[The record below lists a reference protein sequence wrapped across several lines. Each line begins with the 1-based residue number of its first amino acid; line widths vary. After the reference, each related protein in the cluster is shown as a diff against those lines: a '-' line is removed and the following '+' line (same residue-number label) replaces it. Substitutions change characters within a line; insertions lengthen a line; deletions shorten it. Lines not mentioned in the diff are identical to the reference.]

1 MVKTRRINL
10 KERGQLLV
18 SLLAMMAHA
27 MMSVVAEAPVTA
39 WAADTIAVDAAT
51 FRMAVAPK
59 MLRCSP
65 DWCTGGTN
73 VSGAT
78 YTLMAVTAPD
88 TPQAA
93 TSSVPVSASS
103 AEGDVPYG
111 GASGYVRFIMK
122 ADVSGTP
129 VGETLVSDVSFGA
142 SATAAAATCADSR
155 TNSLQEAIYAS
166 GIVDLTYS
174 SLWADNAAAV
184 TLRAVKLSG
193 RGGTAM
199 ATNEFFTASG
209 VDAEGLARLNAS
221 GKGWWRLLCQVMD
234 GTDGVL
240 LEYLTDEFY
249 RRGGIML
256 NFR

>member
-1 MVKTRRINL
+1 MVKTRIINL
-10 KERGQLLV
+10 KKREQLLV

-39 WAADTIAVDAAT
+39 WAADSIAVDAAT

-78 YTLMAVTAPD
+78 YTLLAITAPD

-103 AEGDVPYG
+103 AEGDVAY

-122 ADVSGTP
+122 AEVSGTP
-129 VGETLVSDVSFGA
+129 VGETLVSDVSFGSA
-142 SATAAAATCADSR
+142 ATAAAATFADSR

-184 TLRAVKLSG
+184 TLRAMKLSG
-193 RGGTAM
+193 RGGTAT
-199 ATNEFFTASG
+199 ATNEFFAASG

-221 GKGWWRLLCQVMD
+221 GKGWWRLFCQVMD

-249 RRGGIML
+249 RRGGITL